1 MHLVDRFNSS
11 RSTFRRTQLKLRE
24 KEKKQRNDIQVATFW
39 KNVQHNEIFCK
50 INEVTVTYYQQ
61 KLKTPKLFL
70 FNTKI
75 LNKSSRVTNKR
86 RTLVTSSFVEK
97 MRLQFPANEMQFQN

>member
-24 KEKKQRNDIQVATFW
+24 KEKKQRNDIQVGTFW

-61 KLKTPKLFL
+61 KLNASRIEDSKLLNFFYLTQKFL
-70 FNTKI
+70 INPQELQIKDVR
-75 LNKSSRVTNKR
+75 SSLAHSLK
-86 RTLVTSSFVEK
+86 K
-97 MRLQFPANEMQFQN
+97 